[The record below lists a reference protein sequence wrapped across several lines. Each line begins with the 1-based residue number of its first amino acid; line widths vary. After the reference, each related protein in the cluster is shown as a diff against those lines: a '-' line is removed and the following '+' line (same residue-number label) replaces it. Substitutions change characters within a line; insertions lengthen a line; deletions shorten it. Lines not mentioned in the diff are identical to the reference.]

1 MSEERDLAIARA
13 VVDMAWRTWRGEG
26 RQADGT
32 VSVDLREL
40 IADVDRQFAGEGAV
54 HGSAPIPLAR
64 RDVGGRGMSCPG
76 CGCRLLP
83 VCPDCG
89 YEMDGLED
97 IAAARLDAAR
107 KVRDR
112 IVAHVTQPR
121 RRVGDDAHMH
131 MCQLVSEVQAMDDAA
146 LAKIVGE

>member
-1 MSEERDLAIARA
+1 MMDTPNPFEPDHDPVAEE
-13 VVDMAWRTWRGEG
+13 MAAME
-26 RQADGT
+26 
-32 VSVDLREL
+32 
-40 IADVDRQFAGEGAV
+40 RQFKE
-54 HGSAPIPLAR
+54 R
-64 RDVGGRGMSCPG
+64 
-76 CGCRLLP
+76 
-83 VCPDCG
+83 
-89 YEMDGLED
+89 